1 MKNFKPM
8 LIIASISLLA
18 LVGCNKPEKSATETT
33 PAATSNSTK
42 KVPGQKSTVSN
53 AGLLAVVSKTK
64 TAVTSGN
71 FVQAKKEFDKFEDAW
86 KEVEDGIKAKS
97 RNNYDAVEKSMDE
110 ISGELKAAKPQ
121 KDKLLASLQSLEK
134 TINAISKS

>member
-1 MKNFKPM
+1 MKSFKPM
-8 LIIASISLLA
+8 LIIAGISLLT
-18 LVGCNKPEKSATETT
+18 LVGCNKPEQAATETT
-33 PAATSNSTK
+33 PAATSNSTE

-64 TAVTSGN
+64 TAVKAGN